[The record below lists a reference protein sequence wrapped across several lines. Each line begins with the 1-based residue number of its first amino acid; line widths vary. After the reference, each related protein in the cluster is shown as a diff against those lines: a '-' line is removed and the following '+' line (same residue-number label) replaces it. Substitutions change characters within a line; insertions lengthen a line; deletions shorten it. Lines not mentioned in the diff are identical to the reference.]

1 MKNILEKEA
10 HKTETYNGAVVYDTS
25 FDNLTDLF
33 AKIGSMRYV
42 DNPEELFERAFK
54 EDPITATRIL
64 FYARDC
70 RGGQGERITVF
81 RIFHEFFCKKHP
93 EWGSQ
98 LIKWF
103 AEMGRWKDLWD
114 IMGMIIKEKGM
125 EVMLNDTGYGY
136 PDIADAIFDT
146 IMDQFN
152 DDIFK
157 AEAWKRGELAERPN
171 ISMLG
176 KWMPSCHSQSKNVRN
191 LYKWFANCAQGLT
204 YCMGERSYRYYTK
217 LLREHIG
224 IVEHNIVSRNYADI
238 DYTKLPSRA
247 LKRYTTLFQKYD
259 GERFNTLMEKAANP
273 EENPEVKL
281 NVRQLYPYEILGDVD
296 FHWGDSGATCEAG
309 DTETAMWYQMP
320 NFFKK
325 EVSILSVLD
334 TSGSMSGV
342 KASIATA
349 LAIYTAQRNPHKT
362 FKDYIVQFS
371 SEPHMISIAGKHK
384 LQDVVGCFKN
394 DNSDTNFEGVMDYL
408 LELAVENNIPAEEM
422 PEYLLIISDMQFN
435 ILARD
440 YNRNEFLCIEP
451 LEDKSSSVKI
461 PMMNRIR
468 EKWEKTSYKL
478 PMMIYWNV
486 DDDAPR
492 GSFPMAHLDGCIYIS
507 GKSPVI
513 FDHLFDEKFPT
524 TIELI
529 KKITESPRYNK
540 ITIDFTKQD

>member
-1 MKNILEKEA
+1 MKSILEKEA

-136 PDIADAIFDT
+136 PHIAHTIFDT

-157 AEAWKRGELAERPN
+157 AEAWKKGDLVERPN

-224 IVEHNIVSRNYADI
+224 IVEHNIVSKNYADI

-247 LKRYTTLFQKYD
+247 LKRYSTLFQKYD
-259 GERFNTLMEKAANP
+259 GERFNALMEKAANP

-281 NVRQLYPYEILGDVD
+281 NVRQLYPYEILGEVEY
-296 FHWGDSGATCEAG
+296 HRRGGATCVAG
-309 DTETAMWYQMP
+309 DAETAMWYQMP

-325 EVSILSVLD
+325 DVSILTVLD
-334 TSGSMSGV
+334 TSGSMSGT

-349 LAIYTAQRNPHKT
+349 LAIYTAQRNPHQT

-371 SEPHMISIAGKHK
+371 SQPHMISIADKHK
-384 LQDVVGCFKN
+384 LKDIVKCFEN
-394 DNSDTNFEGVMDYL
+394 DNSDTNFESVMDYL
-408 LELAVENNIPAEEM
+408 LELALENKIPAEEM

-435 ILARD
+435 ALVRD
-440 YNRNEFLCIEP
+440 YNVDKFLYIEP
-451 LEDKSSSVKI
+451 LETKSSSMQI
-461 PMMNRIR
+461 PMMDRIR
-468 EKWEKTSYKL
+468 EKWEKTPYKL

-529 KKITESPRYNK
+529 KKITESPRYSK